1 MVYEA
6 TDTTFDELIQADYAA
21 VDFYGTHC
29 GPCKILEP
37 VYNEMS
43 NDYAMLRFVKVNVD
57 HCPELKERFHI
68 VAVPTLK
75 YFRDGKLFYEGKT
88 HGDRAAMD
96 GEIAKLLY
104 N

>member
-6 TDTTFDELIQADYAA
+6 TDKTFDELIQSDYVA

-29 GPCKILEP
+29 GPCKMLEP
-37 VYNEMS
+37 IYNEMS

-57 HCPELKERFHI
+57 HCPELRERFNI

-75 YFRDGKLFYEGKT
+75 YFRDGELFYEGKQ
-88 HGDRAAMD
+88 HGGRAVMD
-96 GEIAKLLY
+96 QEITKLLY
-104 N
+104 D

>member
-1 MVYEA
+1 M
-6 TDTTFDELIQADYAA
+6 A

-29 GPCKILEP
+29 GPCKMLEP
-37 VYNEMS
+37 IYNEMS

-57 HCPELKERFHI
+57 HCPELKERFNI

-75 YFRDGKLFYEGKT
+75 YFRDGKLFYEGKQ
-88 HGDRAAMD
+88 HGGRDVMD
-96 GEIAKLLY
+96 SEIAKLLY